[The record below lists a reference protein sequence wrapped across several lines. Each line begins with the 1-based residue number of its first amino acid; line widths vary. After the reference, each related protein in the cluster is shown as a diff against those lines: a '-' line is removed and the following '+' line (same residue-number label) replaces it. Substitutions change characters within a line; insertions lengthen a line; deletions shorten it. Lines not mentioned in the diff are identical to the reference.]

1 MNLKEAELIVK
12 NKIKVTKNIYSH
24 LDSLGKIKILIKTE
38 KKLNIKLNSDEI
50 ENIFNGNYNNFLK
63 KLSLIFIKKKS
74 K

>member
-12 NKIKVTKNIYSH
+12 NKIKVTKDIYSH

-63 KLSLIFIKKKS
+63 KLSLIFLKKKS

>member
-63 KLSLIFIKKKS
+63 KLSLIFLKKKS

>member
-12 NKIKVTKNIYSH
+12 NKIKVTKDIYSH

-38 KKLNIKLNSDEI
+38 KKLNIKINSDEI

-63 KLSLIFIKKKS
+63 KLSLIFLKKKL

>member
-1 MNLKEAELIVK
+1 MNLIEAELIVK
-12 NKIKVTKNIYSH
+12 KKIKVTKDIYSH

-63 KLSLIFIKKKS
+63 KLSLIFLKKKS

>member
-12 NKIKVTKNIYSH
+12 NKIKITKDIYSH

-63 KLSLIFIKKKS
+63 KLSLIFLKKKS